1 LIREAKNAGFTDA
14 HTLSKEAV
22 SKERLKLY
30 PLFSVEF
37 LDWLFAQFPEQE
49 LPVYLAHF
57 RFTKAPLEEKAT

>member
-14 HTLSKEAV
+14 HILSKEAV

-57 RFTKAPLEEKAT
+57 